1 MINSQHQ
8 SSLRYKV
15 KELVLGLKDVWA
27 ISSAVERLPYK
38 QDVPGSNP
46 GSPILIFYFQN
57 LDMISCFLKNL
68 SDGFFYLSNPNFIK
82 LKLNI
87 KNIDILFSKL

>member
-1 MINSQHQ
+1 MINSQQQ

-15 KELVLGLKDVWA
+15 NELVKGLKIVWA

-46 GSPILIFYFQN
+46 GSPIHKN
-57 LDMISCFLKNL
+57 SKFLRFEN
-68 SDGFFYLSNPNFIK
+68 
-82 LKLNI
+82 LNI
-87 KNIDILFSKL
+87 RKILTSGLFR

>member
-1 MINSQHQ
+1 MINSQQQ

-15 KELVLGLKDVWA
+15 NELVVRLRVVWA

-46 GSPILIFYFQN
+46 GSPIRKKSN
-57 LDMISCFLKNL
+57 FLKIEN
-68 SDGFFYLSNPNFIK
+68 
-82 LKLNI
+82 LNI
-87 KNIDILFSKL
+87 RQTLTSGLFR